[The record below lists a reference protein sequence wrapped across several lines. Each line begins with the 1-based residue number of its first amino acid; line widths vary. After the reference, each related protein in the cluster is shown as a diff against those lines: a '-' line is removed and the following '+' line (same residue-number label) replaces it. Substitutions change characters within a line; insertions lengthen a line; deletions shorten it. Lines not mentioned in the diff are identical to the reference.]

1 MCWISRAFFV
11 SSAFSP
17 SLWFQCR
24 WWPGWAKPDYTEKSH
39 PDPNYSQVFF
49 SQLKLFAPG
58 CLVFLKTRTEITH
71 QRGQCVF
78 NTVSGLHENM
88 GRCTTQDKHPIRRG
102 SWGFPLHHENSSEC
116 RFVQLLSLRPSGGT
130 SAVMSLSGKDG
141 AKWLA
146 ELWDCWLRRFGRTL
160 PLTTQRR
167 WSGDVHVCRRGGQQ
181 ANHAFLIPEDWNQKW
196 VKEYLENISL
206 NLF

>member
-1 MCWISRAFFV
+1 MYSLNAPWSYYCEHWLEDMCCISRAFIV

-17 SLWFQCR
+17 SLCFQCR
-24 WWPGWAKPDYTEKSH
+24 WWSGWAKPDYTEKSH
-39 PDPNYSQVFF
+39 PDPNYSQVFLTAGMVCAGMF
-49 SQLKLFAPG
+49 FFLHFFFLHFCCSTFIIQSILKDENNDLSS
-58 CLVFLKTRTEITH
+58 I
-71 QRGQCVF
+71 
-78 NTVSGLHENM
+78 NGLLGIM
-88 GRCTTQDKHPIRRG
+88 GRCTTQDKHLIRRG

-146 ELWDCWLRRFGRTL
+146 ELWDCWLKRFGRTL

-167 WSGDVHVCRRGGQQ
+167 
-181 ANHAFLIPEDWNQKW
+181 
-196 VKEYLENISL
+196 
-206 NLF
+206 